1 MVARVATF
9 DEAPTLHPDDE
20 RRVAS
25 LREVVRGAP
34 GFVAGY
40 HLRDEATGRLM
51 SVTVWESDE
60 TMIRGEEAV
69 RNRPAS
75 DQRGIRPSRI
85 ERWIVEGAF

>member
-9 DEAPTLHPDDE
+9 DEPPRLHADDK

-25 LREVVRGAP
+25 LRDLARGLP

-40 HLRDEATGRLM
+40 HLREETTGRLM
-51 SVTVWESDE
+51 SVSIWQSDE
-60 TMIRGEEAV
+60 AMISGEEV
-69 RNRPAS
+69 IKNRPAS

-85 ERWIVEGAF
+85 ERWIVDAEF